1 MEERFLFRVS
11 AALIHCRRCF
21 VIDYGSLFPTDFSRL
36 RSKLYRCRRR
46 ITNPRILIAIVQQ
59 IHIGGIDEAT

>member
-11 AALIHCRRCF
+11 AALIYCRRCF
-21 VIDYGSLFPTDFSRL
+21 EIIGSLFPTDFSRL

>member
-21 VIDYGSLFPTDFSRL
+21 VIDYWFLFPTNVLRL

-46 ITNPRILIAIVQQ
+46 ITIPRILIAIVQQ
-59 IHIGGIDEAT
+59 INIGGIDEAT